1 MSHKIER
8 VAPKGKIQK
17 GEKIQDAVLRE
28 VSEEAGIPINQ
39 MKIRQKVGK
48 TELRNTENIKGYMN
62 KDVTYFLIQYKGDP
76 GAVHVAEVEWYLGI
90 YKWATIEDI
99 LNLVYYSNLRELF
112 RTAYKILQEQWRKNA
127 IKEDFISRLG

>member
-1 MSHKIER
+1 MPQNIIQSAGGFIYYRDDDGPKFLLIKRRAMSHKIER

-76 GAVHVAEVEWYLGI
+76 GAVHVAEVE
-90 YKWATIEDI
+90 
-99 LNLVYYSNLRELF
+99 
-112 RTAYKILQEQWRKNA
+112 
-127 IKEDFISRLG
+127 